1 MKRKKRKQQQS
12 YAKLKRKDKI
22 NMICGVVFYIIL
34 IGIVIF
40 LFTIA
45 LKN

>member
-1 MKRKKRKQQQS
+1 MKRKKRKKQQS

-22 NMICGVVFYIIL
+22 NMICGAVFYIVL
-34 IGIVIF
+34 VGIVIF